1 MKLTKQI
8 TELSEQLDIIVV
20 EYCEYLFGEIRRV
33 QLQDHV
39 MVTIHLQSELQP
51 IQPNRRPHYQW
62 LDKHFARPDNLYL
75 SRGLENGLEMGFLFP
90 VLHIVSIN
98 LL

>member
-33 QLQDHV
+33 QL
-39 MVTIHLQSELQP
+39 
-51 IQPNRRPHYQW
+51 
-62 LDKHFARPDNLYL
+62 
-75 SRGLENGLEMGFLFP
+75 
-90 VLHIVSIN
+90 
-98 LL
+98 